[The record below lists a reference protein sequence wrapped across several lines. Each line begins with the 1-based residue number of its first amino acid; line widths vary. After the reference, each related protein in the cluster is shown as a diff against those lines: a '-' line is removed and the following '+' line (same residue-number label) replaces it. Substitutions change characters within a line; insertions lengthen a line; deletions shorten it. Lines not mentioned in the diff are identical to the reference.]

1 MPSMTFTLNDIHPRP
16 NAAVR
21 VTVTENANGTVTFDV
36 VQLVG
41 VGDLRGLFFD
51 LADERLL
58 GTLSVTG
65 AVKTP
70 ADGAT
75 APVAQ
80 PVWTSGNDS
89 VRSAGSSSNNMS
101 GRLGSDGGY
110 DFGIEIG
117 TEGIGTN
124 GDDVRS
130 FSFTLDSSLRDLTLT
145 DFGG

>member
-21 VTVTENANGTVTFDV
+21 VTVTENANETVTYDV
-36 VQLVG
+36 VKLVG
-41 VGDLRGLFFD
+41 VGGLFFD
-51 LADERLL
+51 LADERVL

-65 AVKTP
+65 AVKTL

-101 GRLGSDGGY
+101 ARLGSDGGY

-117 TEGIGTN
+117 TEGIGTS
-124 GDDVRS
+124 G
-130 FSFTLDSSLRDLTLT
+130 
-145 DFGG
+145 